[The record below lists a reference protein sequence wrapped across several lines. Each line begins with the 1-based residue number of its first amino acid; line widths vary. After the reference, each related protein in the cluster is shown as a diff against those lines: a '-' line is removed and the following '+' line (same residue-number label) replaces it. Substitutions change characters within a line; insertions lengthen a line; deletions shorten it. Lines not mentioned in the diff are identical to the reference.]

1 MRARFLASAC
11 AVAFVGSVAPA
22 AGQTV
27 VAPAQPTSSETP
39 PVLGRDEQ
47 QQGPGGDDVVVTATR
62 REERIQ
68 DVPLSITAFQQE
80 ELTQKGIVGFEG
92 IARETPGVVLN
103 RPTQNFNNFT
113 ARGIATNGYNANL
126 QSSVAV
132 YIDELPV
139 STIGNTTVVDPNL
152 FDVERVE
159 FLRGPQGTLFGSGS
173 LSGAMRILTKSP
185 DLNDFDRSA
194 LVDIGLTGSDSL
206 RQRYNLM
213 LNLPL
218 VNDKLAIRGVGFYR
232 HEEGYLDNV
241 GTGVH
246 NSNTLKDWGG
256 RLIALWKPSDRLS
269 IRLLGSYE
277 DSDPKDSSLTSPSLG
292 REKRVSDQ
300 PDRFTGKQA
309 IGNATI
315 DYEFDFAKLTSSST
329 YSNFKQ
335 QFFLDLAG
343 TFAPGSFAGAPIA
356 FGLDASG
363 RDKVFVQETR
373 LASTLTGP
381 LQFVVGGFYLHRRR
395 EVDYFYRSNPAFLT
409 ARNITGL
416 PDQYYQK
423 QFTHQIS
430 EELAGFGELTYRFS
444 PKFWLT
450 GGVRYG
456 RISAQGFTD
465 AGGYLATA
473 PTFANLNYLQAALAG
488 LRGPTG
494 AYLPVALTQ
503 LTPYAAVTGVKATG
517 SKPSWKASAS
527 FKPVEALTTYAT
539 FSTGFRA
546 PIVNAFAGR
555 ASVVNSADIVIPNG
569 ASSDDL
575 KSYEVGAKARF
586 LNGLVTINAA
596 AYLIDWSNIQAQA
609 NRVSDS
615 VQFATNIGAARS
627 KGFEVEMGV
636 VPAKD
641 VFIGLNAAYN
651 DSKITKLTAQ
661 EAAISGA
668 VLGHRLSAPR
678 LQGNLFLSYGMDLGN
693 ETKGNASINAQ
704 YVGSY
709 NSSFPNTP
717 GLPNVRLSTF
727 GQTDEYVNTNITFGV
742 KRRELSAQIYVE
754 NVFDD
759 HSIVYIHPEAFLVSR
774 FGTLR
779 PRTIG
784 IRLGYGL

>member
-1 MRARFLASAC
+1 MRAILLASAC
-11 AVAFVGSVAPA
+11 TAAFAVATPALAQNAVPQADTPA
-22 AGQTV
+22 A
-27 VAPAQPTSSETP
+27 AQ
-39 PVLGRDEQ
+39 DEQ
-47 QQGPGGDDVVVTATR
+47 HDATGNDIVVTATR
-62 REERIQ
+62 RDERIQ
-68 DVPLSITAFQQE
+68 DVPLSITAFSQE
-80 ELTQKGIVGFEG
+80 QLTEKGIVGFEG

-185 DLNDFDRSA
+185 NLHEFDTSA
-194 LVDIGLTGSDSL
+194 LVDIGLTGSDSV
-206 RQRYNLM
+206 RQRYNVM
-213 LNLPL
+213 VNVPI

-232 HEEGYLDNV
+232 HEDGYLDNV

-246 NSNTLKDWGG
+246 NSNKLIDWGG
-256 RLIALWKPSDRLS
+256 RLVALWRPTDRLS
-269 IRLLGSYE
+269 IKLLGSYE

-292 REKRVSDQ
+292 REKRISDQ
-300 PDRFTGKQA
+300 PDRFTGKQ
-309 IGNATI
+309 TI
-315 DYEFDFAKLTSSST
+315 FNGTLDYEFDFARLTSSST
-329 YSNFKQ
+329 YSKFDQ
-335 QFFLDLAG
+335 RFWVDLAG
-343 TFAPGSFAGAPIA
+343 TFAPGSYPGAPIA
-356 FGLDASG
+356 FGLDANAY
-363 RDKVFVQETR
+363 DKVFVQETR
-373 LASTLTGP
+373 LVSSLDGP
-381 LQFVVGGFYLHRRR
+381 FQFVVGGFYLNRRR
-395 EVDYFYRSNPAFLT
+395 DVDYFYRSNLAFL
-409 ARNITGL
+409 ASRNMTGL

-423 QFTHQIS
+423 QYTHQIS
-430 EELAGFGELTYRFS
+430 NELAGFGELTYRFS
-444 PKFWLT
+444 PRFWLT
-450 GGVRYG
+450 GGMRYG
-456 RISAQGFTD
+456 RISAQGFTE

-473 PTFANLNYLQAALAG
+473 PNLFNLNYLSAALAG
-488 LRGPTG
+488 LRGPNG
-494 AYLPVALTQ
+494 DYLPAAFTQ

-527 FKPVEALTTYAT
+527 FKPTDSVTTYAT

-555 ASVVNSADIVIPNG
+555 ASLVDPKDIIIPNG

-575 KSYEVGAKARF
+575 KSYEIGAKGRF
-586 LNGLVTINAA
+586 LNGQVTINVA
-596 AYLIDWSNIQAQA
+596 AYLIDWNNIQAQA

-615 VQFATNIGAARS
+615 VQFATNIGGARS

-636 VPAKD
+636 IPAKD
-641 VFIGLNAAYN
+641 VFLGLNVAYN
-651 DSKITKLTAQ
+651 DAKITKLSAT

-678 LQGNLFLSYGMDLGN
+678 LQGAAYLSYGFELGN
-693 ETKGNASINAQ
+693 DTKANIAVNAQ

-717 GLPNVRLSTF
+717 GAPNVRLVTF
-727 GQTDEYVNTNITFGV
+727 GKTDEFVNTNLTFGL
-742 KRRELSAQIYVE
+742 KRGDLSAQLYVE
-754 NVFDD
+754 NLFDD
-759 HSIVYIHPEAFLVSR
+759 HSITYIHPEAFFASR

-779 PRTIG
+779 PRTVG
-784 IRLGYGL
+784 IRLGYGI